1 MLMKEL
7 KEQKKSLQAGKDK
20 NMFFNRGRSEKSVSE
35 LRHELID
42 DAFALAIGGGCPEAI
57 LEVDDIKRMSD
68 EEVRK
73 VTKRR
78 GLL

>member
-1 MLMKEL
+1 MFFKRNHS
-7 KEQKKSLQAGKDK
+7 KKSA
-20 NMFFNRGRSEKSVSE
+20 SE
-35 LRHELID
+35 LRQELID
-42 DAFALAIGGGCPEAI
+42 DVYALAIGGGCPEAI

-73 VTKRR
+73 VAKRR